1 MAKGRNTKLKML
13 YLAKIFL
20 EYTDDEHALTVK
32 EISDHLARYEIQ
44 ADRKTLYLDFEELRR
59 FGLDIKS
66 ESVGR
71 YVYYHLASRTFELPE
86 LKLLVDSVQS
96 SKFITERKSRELI
109 KKLETLV
116 STYEA
121 KQLQR
126 QVILSGRVKTMN
138 KSIYYTIDQIHTA
151 INKDRQIQFQYFQ
164 WNVKKEMELRHDGAW
179 YHISPWALVWDDEY
193 YYLIGYDAKAEKI
206 KHYRVDKI
214 LRLSISEEKRE
225 GNKVFRE
232 INLPRYSKGLFGM
245 FGGEEMDVTL
255 LCENSMAAPIIDRFG
270 KDVHLSSVG
279 EEHFKVT
286 VTVSASQQFLG
297 WVFALG
303 KGVKIIAPE
312 SMVEA
317 MKESAKR
324 LTHQYL
330 D

>member
-1 MAKGRNTKLKML
+1 MKNETQMRTFSLLDYLYHASDEKHPVSVQDILK
-13 YLAKIFL
+13 
-20 EYTDDEHALTVK
+20 HW
-32 EISDHLARYEIQ
+32 
-44 ADRKTLYLDFEELRR
+44 
-59 FGLDIKS
+59 KS
-66 ESVGR
+66 RGID
-71 YVYYHLASRTFELPE
+71 ASRKSVYHDIDLLVKLGIDVVCVKSTQNLYFIGSRLFELPE